1 MNDHKQRGK
10 HFKHEAELMKARGVP
25 EYLAQRMDG
34 KDRNDCPFC
43 EETEVPL
50 LKHLRKAHT
59 SKKRPDFKALHAY
72 AETISQKRQKK

>member
-1 MNDHKQRGK
+1 
-10 HFKHEAELMKARGVP
+10 MKAMGVP
-25 EYLAQRMDG
+25 DELAQWMVG

-59 SKKRPDFKALHAY
+59 SKKRPEFKALHVY